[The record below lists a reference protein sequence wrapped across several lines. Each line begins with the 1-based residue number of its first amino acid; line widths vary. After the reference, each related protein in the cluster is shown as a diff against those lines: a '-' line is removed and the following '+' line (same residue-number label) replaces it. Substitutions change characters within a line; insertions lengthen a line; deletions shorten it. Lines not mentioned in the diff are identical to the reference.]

1 MSPSD
6 PADDFTASAPG
17 LDVEWIARL
26 ASELRTATEEKEICL
41 ILARALEH
49 VTGEQAVIAVSGF
62 DKRQGRFAPQALVGI
77 GGLGEKVAALLGRRP
92 EELSGDYPASVK
104 ALMASGRLTHVPGGV
119 PQLAGDVMPP
129 ALLRPI
135 VTLLGLEDV
144 FVQGYSQGEASGG
157 VAIITRRRGL
167 PLRSRLIE
175 ATVRLGAA
183 ALERTR
189 AEAALRRSEERYRRT
204 VELIPDVIWRYEVDG
219 RGLFVDAFVSTAV
232 DRLLGLPEGTI
243 GDSFERYFEH
253 VLPEDLPLVNENFVT
268 GMSIPG
274 SVSLLEYRV
283 LRSDGAV
290 RWVRSTGKSVVLP
303 DGHIAGSGITTDI
316 TERKALD
323 EQLRLRSLVLDQ
335 IADHV
340 TVTDLEGRITYAN
353 RAVQVTLQRSNS
365 ELVGTLTEV
374 YGEDP
379 ARGATQREIVEKT
392 VRDGS
397 WRGEVINYA
406 SDGAEVI
413 LDCRT
418 QVVRDE
424 QGEAFALCGISTDIT
439 ERVRAEQ
446 EQRRLEAQ
454 LQRAIRVEAIGRLA
468 GGIAHDFNN
477 MLGVIIA
484 NTEFALER
492 VDPAEPLAAELVE
505 VLRAARHSADLTGQ
519 LLAFARR
526 QAIAPQILDVNDAV
540 SSLLT
545 MLRRLIG
552 ESIEL
557 VWRPAPAP
565 CVVQMDPSQIDQI
578 LTNLCLNAR
587 DAIAGVGTLTI
598 GTAVVRV
605 DEAFCRENADARPG
619 DYVCLSVR
627 DTGCGLAPEAVACLF
642 EPFFTTKELGHGTG
656 LGLATVHGIVR
667 QNDGFISVES
677 APGAGATFRIHLPV
691 RAESPEPVQV
701 GRVRGRAP
709 ETGHGTVLLVE
720 DESSLLRVARRIIE
734 RQGYT
739 VLASDN
745 PLEALELARTP
756 GRTIGL
762 LVTDVIMP
770 GMNGRD
776 LADAF
781 ARLHPRAGCLFISGY
796 TADVIARQGVL
807 DGEVHFLQKPFTPD
821 QLAEAVRRAYVAP
834 FGTVEP

>member
-1 MSPSD
+1 MTPSD
-6 PADDFTASAPG
+6 PPAESAAVAPG
-17 LDVEWIARL
+17 LDVEWIAGL
-26 ASELRTATEEKEICL
+26 ASELRSATGEKEICL

-49 VTGEQAVIAVSGF
+49 VTGEQAVIAVSGS
-62 DKRQGRFAPQALVGI
+62 DKRQGRFAPQALVGL
-77 GGLGEKVAALLGRRP
+77 GGLAEKLVALLGRRP

-119 PQLAGDVMPP
+119 PQLAGDLLPP

-144 FVQGYSQGEASGG
+144 FVQGYSQGDATGG

-219 RGLFVDAFVSTAV
+219 RGVFVDAFVSTAV

-243 GDSFERYFEH
+243 GDSFERYFGH

-268 GMSIPG
+268 GMSVPG
-274 SVSLLEYRV
+274 SVSMLEYRV
-283 LRSDGAV
+283 LRADGAV

-323 EQLRLRSLVLDQ
+323 EQLRLRSLVLEQ

-353 RAVQVTLQRSNS
+353 RAVLDTLKRSEA
-365 ELVGTLTEV
+365 ELVGISTEL

-379 ARGATQREIVEKT
+379 TRGASQREIVERT
-392 VRDGS
+392 LRDGS
-397 WRGEVINYA
+397 WRGEVVNYA
-406 SDGAEVI
+406 SDGAEAI

-424 QGEAFALCGISTDIT
+424 QGHPFALCGISTDIT
-439 ERVRAEQ
+439 ERVRAEE

-484 NTEFALER
+484 NTEFALEG
-492 VDPAEPLAAELVE
+492 VDPAGPVAAELAE

-519 LLAFARR
+519 LLTFARK
-526 QAIAPQILDVNDAV
+526 QAIAPQILDVNSEV

-552 ESIEL
+552 EDIEL

-565 CVVQMDPSQIDQI
+565 CVVRMDPSQIDQI

-598 GTAVVRV
+598 GTALVSV
-605 DEAFCRENADARPG
+605 DEASCRVNTDARPG

-627 DTGCGLAPEAVACLF
+627 DTGCGLAPETIACLF
-642 EPFFTTKELGHGTG
+642 EPFFTTKELGQGTG

-667 QNDGFISVES
+667 QNDGFITVDS
-677 APGAGATFRIHLPV
+677 APGAGATFRIHLPA
-691 RAESPEPVQV
+691 RSELPACDSAASGPV
-701 GRVRGRAP
+701 RAP
-709 ETGHGTVLLVE
+709 ETAHETVLLVE
-720 DESSLLRVARRIIE
+720 DEVSLLRVARRILE

-739 VLASDN
+739 VLASEN
-745 PLEALELARTP
+745 PLLALELAKSP
-756 GRTIGL
+756 GRTIDL
-762 LVTDVIMP
+762 LVTDIIMP
-770 GMNGRD
+770 GMNGRA

-781 ARLHPRAGCLFISGY
+781 SLLHPRAPCLFISGY
-796 TADVIARQGVL
+796 TADVIAEQGVL
-807 DGEVHFLQKPFTPD
+807 DERVHFLQKPFTPD
-821 QLAEAVRRAYVAP
+821 QFTQAVRRVLSAGGAP
-834 FGTVEP
+834 